1 MAPAFDQI
9 VSHAARIRWR
19 SRGRFHV
26 PIVIRAPY
34 GGGIRG
40 PELHSE
46 SPEAYY
52 AHTPGLKVVI
62 PSNPYDAKGLL
73 IAAIRDP
80 DPVIYLEP
88 KRLYR
93 AFRAEVPE
101 GDYIVPIGK
110 ARLAREGAHVTVI
123 CWGAMVPVALGA
135 AERMSAQNVSVE
147 VIDLRTL
154 VPLDVEAVIESV
166 KKTGRVVILHE
177 APKTCGF
184 GAELAALI
192 NDKAFEYLQ
201 APIVRVTGPDVTIP
215 TAQLEDYYLPD
226 VGRCVRGIQ
235 KVLSY

>member
-1 MAPAFDQI
+1 
-9 VSHAARIRWR
+9 
-19 SRGRFHV
+19 
-26 PIVIRAPY
+26 
-34 GGGIRG
+34 
-40 PELHSE
+40 
-46 SPEAYY
+46 
-52 AHTPGLKVVI
+52 
-62 PSNPYDAKGLL
+62 
-73 IAAIRDP
+73 
-80 DPVIYLEP
+80 VIYLEP

-135 AERMSAQNVSVE
+135 AEKMSAQNVSVE